1 MQVSKKML
9 ALAGVAVVA
18 LAAAPAFAHHSFA
31 MFDNQKNV
39 TLDGTVK
46 EFQWTNPHSWIQL
59 VVKDPATGKEVEWSI
74 EGGSPNGLSRSGWK
88 RTSLKS
94 GDKAVAII
102 HPLKDGTNGGS
113 LVSVSVNGVQ
123 IGGARSYAEP
133 PSPSAK
139 GGSQGPPFFVAAGA
153 PLRA

>member
-9 ALAGVAVVA
+9 ALAGVAAVT
-18 LAAAPAFAHHSFA
+18 LASAPALAHHSFA

-59 VVKDPATGKEVEWSI
+59 VVKDASGKEIEWSI

-88 RTSLKS
+88 RTSLKA
-94 GDKAVAII
+94 GDKAVAVI

-113 LVSVSVNGVQ
+113 LVTVTVNGVQ
-123 IGGARSYAEP
+123 VGGARS
-133 PSPSAK
+133 
-139 GGSQGPPFFVAAGA
+139 
-153 PLRA
+153 